1 MSDRKDAESY
11 IQELDALHNEKRFEE
26 VHRLSTRAVS
36 VHPTNVEIK
45 WRHARSF
52 YDLANERMDDPEYRK
67 RMLKRGLDEAKE
79 SVELESNHFATHKW
93 FAIFTSAYGEFLGV
107 KEKIL
112 SSHTM
117 KKHAEIA
124 ASLNPSDAS
133 TLHLLGRLCFTI
145 ASVSWVERNLAA
157 RLIAKPP
164 TATYDEALQYF
175 LRADKLKPEGFKQNG
190 VWIGH
195 VYAKLRKRKLAAKW
209 YQKTIDMPTISN
221 ADRAFTEEARKCLR
235 KLG

>member
-52 YDLANERMDDPEYRK
+52 YDLANGSCRWNDTPASRLCSCLFQSPRLSSTCLQSLLLVAFHLLTSCLERMDDPEYRK

-93 FAIFTSAYGEFLGV
+93 FAIFTSAYVRFA
-107 KEKIL
+107 
-112 SSHTM
+112 SR
-117 KKHAEIA
+117 IA
-124 ASLNPSDAS
+124 CA
-133 TLHLLGRLCFTI
+133 I
-145 ASVSWVERNLAA
+145 A
-157 RLIAKPP
+157 
-164 TATYDEALQYF
+164 
-175 LRADKLKPEGFKQNG
+175 
-190 VWIGH
+190 
-195 VYAKLRKRKLAAKW
+195 
-209 YQKTIDMPTISN
+209 
-221 ADRAFTEEARKCLR
+221 C
-235 KLG
+235 